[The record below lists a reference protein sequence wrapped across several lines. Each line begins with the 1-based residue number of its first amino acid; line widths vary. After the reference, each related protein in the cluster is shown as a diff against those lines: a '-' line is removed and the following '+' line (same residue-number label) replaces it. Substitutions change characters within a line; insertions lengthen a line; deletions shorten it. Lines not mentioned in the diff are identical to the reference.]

1 MRRFSFLAAL
11 LAVLLTGTPS
21 FAGPPPYLKLAE
33 AVGTPHL
40 ADSEG
45 PADKSRLVLKF
56 VPAGQSVKD
65 WKKMTTVSILK
76 LPPNDVNDAAT
87 QSALRGVIRTLK
99 DDLKVRKVKIETFD
113 ESPLEP
119 ATCYFEYSDLGETQK
134 GVVYSPE
141 RGFITIAQIGSKDGG
156 DISDGDV
163 DLLRHIIAQR

>member
-1 MRRFSFLAAL
+1 MSAPAL
-11 LAVLLTGTPS
+11 
-21 FAGPPPYLKLAE
+21 AGPPPYLKLAE

-56 VPAGQSVKD
+56 VPAGQSAKE
-65 WKKMTTVSILK
+65 WTKMTTVSILK
-76 LPPNDVNDAAT
+76 LPPNDLTESAT
-87 QSALRGVIRTLK
+87 QSAVRGVIRTLK

-119 ATCYFEYSDLGETQK
+119 ATCYFEFSEDGETQK

-141 RGFITIAQIGSKDGG
+141 RGFVTIAQVGSKNGG
-156 DISDGDV
+156 DISGSDV
-163 DLLRHIIAQR
+163 DFLKHIIAQQ